1 MGEKLNRAARRHPEN
16 IDWLPGMPKM
26 LRGLAAR
33 DAGLPLSAFA
43 TRQQRRMEARR
54 RAKAGRS
61 GVQAVGQGGAA

>member
-33 DAGLPLSAFA
+33 DAGLPL
-43 TRQQRRMEARR
+43 
-54 RAKAGRS
+54 
-61 GVQAVGQGGAA
+61 